1 MNLKDILVHID
12 HRPTCASRLDVAL
25 QLARQQQSQLTG
37 IYVIPHPHFTAHH
50 PEGRD
55 LAREAEV
62 NFRQQAEKYE
72 VGCDWICVD
81 SHKSG
86 LNLVNAIN
94 LYAHYRDLLVISQTD
109 VEKPDRAIPDNLPE
123 MAVLGSGR
131 PVLIVPYAGAFNQPI
146 KRILLAWRGG
156 PESSRALHDAMP
168 VLRKAEHVKV
178 ITVQCREGDDVYQS
192 HEADICTHMARYQ
205 LPLSCEK
212 RVTGSD
218 LAVGDLL
225 LNRCAEYGADLLV
238 MGATSQFRRGYQTL
252 GETGRHLLQHMT
264 APVLMSH

>member
-12 HRPTCASRLDVAL
+12 HRPTCPSRLEVAL
-25 QLARQQQSQLTG
+25 QLAKRQQSQLTG

-50 PEGRD
+50 PEHRD
-55 LAREAEV
+55 LAQEAEQ
-62 NFRQQAEKYE
+62 NFREQANTAN
-72 VGCDWICVD
+72 VPCDWICVD
-81 SHKSG
+81 SHTSG
-86 LNLVNAIN
+86 LNVINAIN

-109 VEKPDRAIPDNLPE
+109 EEMPDRAIPDNLPE

-131 PVLIVPYAGAFNQPI
+131 PVLIVPYAGKFNHEH

-168 VLRKAEHVKV
+168 VLRKADEVKV
-178 ITVQCREGDDVYQS
+178 ITVQGREGDDAYRS
-192 HEADICTHMARYQ
+192 HEADICKHMTRYQ

-212 RVTGSD
+212 RVTGGD
-218 LAVGDLL
+218 LGVGDLL

-252 GETGRHLLQHMT
+252 GETGRHLLKHMT